1 MALNKCIFLGRIAN
15 DLEIKQTPSG
25 VSVLTF
31 SIAVDRNFKNANGE
45 YETDFIKCVAFRSVS
60 EFIGRYFYKGR
71 MIAIEG
77 HLQNRSY
84 QDKNGEKRYITEII
98 VDSAN
103 FTGEKSDSGNASA
116 LIAEVFL
123 TEMKPA
129 ADVLKSIR
137 EACKELPIYKQISQ
151 VKIRDTE
158 FEKTT
163 SRKIKRFVNDKIKK
177 EDTDEK

>member
-98 VDSAN
+98 VDSAS
-103 FTGEKSDSGNASA
+103 FTGEKSDGGNYQNNGGGFNQNNVGFVNQYQQAQQTPQQTNNGFNGDAQTVGDLS
-116 LIAEVFL
+116 EF
-123 TEMKPA
+123 E
-129 ADVLKSIR
+129 DVL
-137 EACKELPIYKQISQ
+137 
-151 VKIRDTE
+151 
-158 FEKTT
+158 
-163 SRKIKRFVNDKIKK
+163 
-177 EDTDEK
+177 TDDGSVPF

>member
-103 FTGEKSDSGNASA
+103 FTGEKSDGGNYQNNGFNQNNGGGFANQYQQTAQQTQQNNGFNGDAQSVGD
-116 LIAEVFL
+116 LSDFEDVL
-123 TEMKPA
+123 TEDGTVP
-129 ADVLKSIR
+129 
-137 EACKELPIYKQISQ
+137 
-151 VKIRDTE
+151 
-158 FEKTT
+158 F
-163 SRKIKRFVNDKIKK
+163 
-177 EDTDEK
+177 

>member
-103 FTGEKSDSGNASA
+103 FTGEKSDGGNYQNNGFNQQNGGGFVNQYQQAQQIQQTPQQTNNGFNGDAQTVGDLS
-116 LIAEVFL
+116 EF
-123 TEMKPA
+123 E
-129 ADVLKSIR
+129 DVLSDDGV
-137 EACKELPIYKQISQ
+137 P
-151 VKIRDTE
+151 
-158 FEKTT
+158 F
-163 SRKIKRFVNDKIKK
+163 
-177 EDTDEK
+177 

>member
-60 EFIGRYFYKGR
+60 EFIGRYFCKGR

-84 QDKNGEKRYITEII
+84 QDQNGEKRYITEII
-98 VDSAN
+98 IDSAN
-103 FTGEKSDSGNASA
+103 FTGEKSDGGNYQNNGFNQQNGGGFVNQYQQAQQTPQQTNGGFNGDAQTVGDLS
-116 LIAEVFL
+116 EF
-123 TEMKPA
+123 E
-129 ADVLKSIR
+129 DVL
-137 EACKELPIYKQISQ
+137 
-151 VKIRDTE
+151 
-158 FEKTT
+158 
-163 SRKIKRFVNDKIKK
+163 
-177 EDTDEK
+177 TDDGSVPF

>member
-98 VDSAN
+98 VDSAS
-103 FTGEKSDSGNASA
+103 FTGEKSDGGNNNGFNQQSGGGFANQYQQTAQQTQQNNGFNGDAQSVGD
-116 LIAEVFL
+116 LSEF
-123 TEMKPA
+123 E
-129 ADVLKSIR
+129 DVL
-137 EACKELPIYKQISQ
+137 
-151 VKIRDTE
+151 
-158 FEKTT
+158 
-163 SRKIKRFVNDKIKK
+163 
-177 EDTDEK
+177 TDDGSVPF

>member
-71 MIAIEG
+71 MIAIDG

-103 FTGEKSDSGNASA
+103 FTGEKNDGGNYQNNSFNQNNGFDQQNGGGFANQYQQTPQQTQQTNNGFNGDAQSVGD
-116 LIAEVFL
+116 LSEF
-123 TEMKPA
+123 E
-129 ADVLKSIR
+129 DVLIDDGSV
-137 EACKELPIYKQISQ
+137 P
-151 VKIRDTE
+151 
-158 FEKTT
+158 F
-163 SRKIKRFVNDKIKK
+163 
-177 EDTDEK
+177 

>member
-1 MALNKCIFLGRIAN
+1 MALNKCIFLGRIVN

-25 VSVLTF
+25 ISVLTF

-103 FTGEKSDSGNASA
+103 FTGEKSDGGNYQNNGFNQQNGGGFVNQYQQAQQTPQQTNNGFNGDAQTVGDLS
-116 LIAEVFL
+116 EF
-123 TEMKPA
+123 E
-129 ADVLKSIR
+129 DVL
-137 EACKELPIYKQISQ
+137 
-151 VKIRDTE
+151 
-158 FEKTT
+158 
-163 SRKIKRFVNDKIKK
+163 
-177 EDTDEK
+177 TDDGSVPF

>member
-1 MALNKCIFLGRIAN
+1 MALNKCIFIGRIVN

-98 VDSAN
+98 VDSAS
-103 FTGEKSDSGNASA
+103 FTGEKSDGGNNNSFNQNNGGGFANQYQQTPQQNNGFNGDAQTVGDLS
-116 LIAEVFL
+116 EF
-123 TEMKPA
+123 E
-129 ADVLKSIR
+129 DVL
-137 EACKELPIYKQISQ
+137 
-151 VKIRDTE
+151 
-158 FEKTT
+158 
-163 SRKIKRFVNDKIKK
+163 
-177 EDTDEK
+177 TDDGSVPF

>member
-84 QDKNGEKRYITEII
+84 QDKNEEKRYITEII

-103 FTGEKSDSGNASA
+103 FTGEKSDGGNYQNNGFNQQNGGGFVNQYQQAQQIQQTPQQTNGGFNGDAQTVGDLS
-116 LIAEVFL
+116 EF
-123 TEMKPA
+123 E
-129 ADVLKSIR
+129 DVLSDDGV
-137 EACKELPIYKQISQ
+137 P
-151 VKIRDTE
+151 
-158 FEKTT
+158 F
-163 SRKIKRFVNDKIKK
+163 
-177 EDTDEK
+177 

>member
-1 MALNKCIFLGRIAN
+1 MALNKCIFLGRIVN

-98 VDSAN
+98 VDSAS
-103 FTGEKSDSGNASA
+103 FTGEKSDGGNNNSFNQNNSGFANQYQQTPQQNNGFNGDAQSVGD
-116 LIAEVFL
+116 LSDFEDVL
-123 TEMKPA
+123 TEDGTVP
-129 ADVLKSIR
+129 
-137 EACKELPIYKQISQ
+137 
-151 VKIRDTE
+151 
-158 FEKTT
+158 F
-163 SRKIKRFVNDKIKK
+163 
-177 EDTDEK
+177 